1 MNNKFRTAGTSHPAP
16 APERWL
22 DRRTLLQ
29 RAALLGAG
37 VSLGGGLAACDS
49 DGATVSAAAQVPEM
63 ARNLMKKT
71 GIPGLAVAIVHRDE
85 TLLAEGYGVRRA
97 GHSEAVNADTV
108 FQLASVSKPLGATV
122 VARQVGEGTVGWN
135 TRMRELLPW
144 FELSNAE
151 TPDQLTVADLY
162 SHRSGLPDHAGDDLE
177 EMGWSQR
184 EELERLR
191 LLPLLPFRQHNKY
204 TNAGPTLAG
213 IGLAGR
219 LNTDWATLSQS
230 TLYGPLGMTRTTSR
244 YEEFAAQSNRA
255 VGHVRDGNG
264 WTPGAP
270 RNADP
275 QSPAGGASSSVR
287 DMANWLKLLLAEG
300 RWQGRA
306 LVSAAP
312 LQAAMSP
319 HSSDG
324 SYGFGFNVGTVGAG
338 GPRMASHS
346 GGFQLGAATCFMVVP
361 EYEVGIIVL
370 TNSSPIGVPEAICRQ
385 FLDLVVEGRE
395 TADWWTRFNQALAN
409 FSAPVGS
416 LVGQSPPANPVPPQS
431 LERYVGS
438 YRNDYF
444 GTFKVERAQS
454 GGLTIAI
461 GPTLQR
467 YPMRHWSGN
476 DFVYYPSSESI
487 PSGSVSL
494 LRFNPDIGSLWVEVY
509 SANGLGTL
517 MRV

>member
-1 MNNKFRTAGTSHPAP
+1 MTKKFRHTGSSPSAP
-16 APERWL
+16 VVEHL
-22 DRRTLLQ
+22 LGRRTLLQ
-29 RAALLGAG
+29 RAGFLGVG
-37 VSLGGGLAACDS
+37 MSLGVGLASCDS
-49 DGATVSAAAQVPEM
+49 DGATVSAAAQLPDM
-63 ARNLMKKT
+63 ARDLMKKT
-71 GIPGLAVAIVHRDE
+71 GIPGLAIAVVHRGE

-122 VARQVGEGTVGWN
+122 MARQVGEGTLGWN

-151 TPDQLTVADLY
+151 TTEQLTVADLY

-177 EMGWSQR
+177 EMGWPQR

-191 LLPLLPFRQHNKY
+191 LLPLLPFRQRNKY

-213 IGLAGR
+213 IGVAGR
-219 LNTDWATLSQS
+219 LNTDWATLSQT
-230 TLYGPLGMTRTTSR
+230 TLYAPLGMTRTTSR

-255 VGHVRDGNG
+255 VGHVRDGDG
-264 WTPGAP
+264 WVPGAP

-324 SYGFGFNVGTVGAG
+324 EYGYGFNVGTVGAG

-361 EYEVGIIVL
+361 EYDVGIIVL

-385 FLDLVVEGRE
+385 FLDLVVEGRQ
-395 TADWWTRFNQALAN
+395 TADWWARYSQALAD

-416 LVGQSPPANPVPPQS
+416 LVGQSPPTNPVPPRS

-438 YRNDYF
+438 YQNDYF
-444 GTFKVERAQS
+444 GTFKVERTPS
-454 GGLTIAI
+454 GGLSIAL
-461 GPTLQR
+461 GPIPQR
-467 YPMRHWSGN
+467 YPMGHWSGD

-487 PSGSVSL
+487 PPGSVSL
-494 LRFNPDIGSLWVEVY
+494 LRFNPDVGSLWVEVY
-509 SANGLGTL
+509 SSNGLGTL